1 MILFQPNLEET
12 EVIEAAVS
20 TGDNSI
26 SIFLWIAIIELL
38 IILFLIWKLIKAAKG
53 SQQSDAIKQNLKNAK
68 NSKVN
73 MGDLMDSING
83 GARELY
89 KELSR
94 KCHPDLFI
102 NTDKQLIAQDLFQ
115 EISKNKRDYKKLTEL
130 KERAVLELKV
140 NFK

>member
-12 EVIEAAVS
+12 DVVEATVS
-20 TGDNSI
+20 TVDTSI

-38 IILFLIWKLIKAAKG
+38 IILFLIWKLAKAANG
-53 SQQSDAIKQNLKNAK
+53 SQRSDAIKQNLKNAK
-68 NSKVN
+68 DSKVN

-83 GARELY
+83 ARDLY

-130 KERAVLELKV
+130 KERAVLDLKV

>member
-83 GARELY
+83 ARELY